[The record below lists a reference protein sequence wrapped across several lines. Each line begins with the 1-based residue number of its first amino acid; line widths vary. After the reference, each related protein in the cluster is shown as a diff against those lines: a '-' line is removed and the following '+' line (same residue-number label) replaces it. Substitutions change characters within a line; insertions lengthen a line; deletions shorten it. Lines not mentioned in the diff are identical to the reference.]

1 MMLLVEE
8 LGTVSGRELPNL
20 EQADIP
26 IDGAKPS
33 KCAALRN
40 GYLGRQRLVLRRVH
54 HAALK

>member
-1 MMLLVEE
+1 MLLVEE